1 MSGSA
6 GMQAVRWW
14 GRGDVRVDEVD
25 QPGEPRAG
33 WVRLRVVACGIC
45 GTDVEEFTSGPV
57 LIPTS
62 PHPITGR
69 CAPLTLGHEAAG
81 VVDAVGPGVGLD
93 VGTLVAVESNL
104 FCGTCWWCRR
114 GRYQLCPDLANLGLM
129 GDGGLA
135 EYMAAPA
142 QMCIPFTN
150 AVSPEH
156 AAMTEPLSVAVRA
169 VTRAGVGL
177 GSSVVVLG
185 AGTVGLLAVQAAR
198 LAGAERVVVVENV
211 PSRRA
216 LALGLEL
223 GADLAVGAVGAD
235 GLGAALEAVRSVS
248 DGRGADVAIEAA
260 GNAAAAA
267 AAVRL
272 VRRGGRA
279 VLLGVFDDTVPIDMK
294 DLLLGEK
301 TVTASLSHV
310 YDEDFATAVSLIDRG
325 AVALDP
331 LITDR
336 IGLADVVDKGFNAL
350 VAEPGSHL
358 KVIVLPGS

>member
-1 MSGSA
+1 
-6 GMQAVRWW
+6 
-14 GRGDVRVDEVD
+14 
-25 QPGEPRAG
+25 
-33 WVRLRVVACGIC
+33 
-45 GTDVEEFTSGPV
+45 
-57 LIPTS
+57 
-62 PHPITGR
+62 
-69 CAPLTLGHEAAG
+69 
-81 VVDAVGPGVGLD
+81 
-93 VGTLVAVESNL
+93 
-104 FCGTCWWCRR
+104 
-114 GRYQLCPDLANLGLM
+114 
-129 GDGGLA
+129 
-135 EYMAAPA
+135 PA

-150 AVSPEH
+150 AVPPEH

-169 VTRAGVGL
+169 VTRAGVRL

-216 LALGLEL
+216 LALDLEL
-223 GADLAVGAVGAD
+223 GADLAVGAEGAEGAD